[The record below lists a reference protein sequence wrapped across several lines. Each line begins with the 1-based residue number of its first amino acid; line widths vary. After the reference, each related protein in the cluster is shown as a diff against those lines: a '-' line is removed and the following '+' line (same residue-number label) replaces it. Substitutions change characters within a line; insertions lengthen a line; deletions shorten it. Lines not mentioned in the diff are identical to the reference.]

1 MSKKYYLYVHNTMT
15 GKTEKVAV
23 SKEVYVCYKRTEWN
37 IRANDRSFYK
47 HEIQFSVLLS
57 DMESLVEEVR
67 NVVACDEMIDSAIEK
82 KILIEKLNLI
92 IESMSSADRELIDA
106 IFEQGLTEREYALQK
121 GLCRNAIHKRKMKIL
136 KRIKIKLDF

>member
-15 GKTEKVAV
+15 GKPEKVAV